1 MTGHIKFILL
11 IKFVVVLR
19 SAQEPRRPRPNH
31 IAFFDKRRKFNGREN
46 AVLAWRER
54 ERYIYRERDHNWQH
68 WPNNTHTHYTSNKC
82 QRRE

>member
-54 ERYIYRERDHNWQH
+54 ERYI
-68 WPNNTHTHYTSNKC
+68 
-82 QRRE
+82 